1 MNGCMLLV
9 CKMTDIVEK
18 EKKKRRHE
26 MSCCMNMV
34 RVAVCGSAKH
44 TTANRTVKWK
54 ERPVYHKHTNICP
67 WKSEPIFQCTRRVF
81 FFIKRI
87 KTHLLIYHSQR
98 TQLSSWQVSLTCFT
112 HLITTCL
119 QAPVMNEPRRA
130 AYAHTITNLKIL
142 DTSLQ
147 SGLKKKKKIK
157 KNTQTL

>member
-1 MNGCMLLV
+1 MNGCKLLV

-18 EKKKRRHE
+18 KKKKKRHE

-44 TTANRTVKWK
+44 TRQPTEQLSGKSAQSI
-54 ERPVYHKHTNICP
+54 TNTQTFVHENQNQYFSAP
-67 WKSEPIFQCTRRVF
+67 EVF
-81 FFIKRI
+81 FCFFIKRI

-147 SGLKKKKKIK
+147 SG
-157 KNTQTL
+157 